1 MKPVCGVVFL
11 YAGEVEE
18 GMRVAQDVKERLG
31 APALDLVAPM
41 PYSAVQQLLDAGNPP
56 GRPQYWKSENLKE
69 LSDGAIEALIDAR
82 QPDRVPVLHGGGGA
96 EGGSD
101 PRAPARTTSRC
112 LAATPPCTYYGIA
125 QWEDPARPT
134 GISPGPASWGRR

>member
-1 MKPVCGVVFL
+1 MKPACGVVFL

-41 PYSAVQQLLDAGNPP
+41 PYLVVQQLLDAGNPP

-69 LSDGAIEALIDAR
+69 LSDGAIEALITHANR
-82 QPDRVPVLHGGGGA
+82 IASPFSIVVVEPKGERSSP
-96 EGGSD
+96 
-101 PRAPARTTSRC
+101 PARTTSRC
-112 LAATPPCTYYGIA
+112 LAVTPPAPTTASPSGRTR
-125 QWEDPARPT
+125 PRPT
-134 GISPGPASWGRR
+134 GISPGPANWGRR